1 MNWTLNNPMG
11 WLHKLHQPKQPNEVS
26 MKVKW
31 KRLDNGIYVARADFG
46 TKVVFATARSLHT
59 LQANIKQN
67 LRNNDVRMPA
77 TLDTNPSASIVIPE
91 NKLKFMVNS
100 VLGRER
106 AKQKRIY
113 GVESAEDEVKK
124 MLNSD
129 EGKDPTPVVEDSESQ
144 PTLPPSF
151 DCSGIKRVSKI
162 VGDEVVVYEIKEL
175 TRYPL
180 VSKGAF

>member
-1 MNWTLNNPMG
+1 MG

-31 KRLDNGIYVARADFG
+31 KRLDNGMYVARADFG

-67 LRNNDVRMPA
+67 LRNNDIRMPA
-77 TLDTNPSASIVIPE
+77 TLDPNPSSSIVIPE

-106 AKQKRIY
+106 AKRKRIY

-124 MLNSD
+124 MLNGD
-129 EGKDPTPVVEDSESQ
+129 EGKDSTPVVEDSDPQ
-144 PTLPPSF
+144 PTLLPSS
-151 DCSGIKRVSKI
+151 DCPEIKLVSKI
-162 VGDEVVVYEIKEL
+162 VGDEVVIYEIKEMA
-175 TRYPL
+175 RYPL